1 MFETSN
7 RKSNELSSLHSTSSP
22 KTKVES
28 RRLRA
33 SCDAC
38 YLSKVKC
45 GKESPTCARCL
56 NHAQTCTYSPSQRVG
71 KPRRLREEQQSRS
84 SITHD
89 SGTTKTSSP
98 RSTSDASVHPPPYS
112 WNLNFDPSVTSG
124 ASRANL
130 DGDMSML
137 WHRTFPMVE
146 GDKGTFVD
154 DASYTS
160 SLPSPSNSLP
170 TPVESVSDYP
180 VTSKPSTC
188 SPERMNHS
196 IHQQQQRQQQH
207 SLISNELMIL
217 QDNLPQLYFP
227 ELDLP
232 QIPDH
237 LSPVN
242 CNCATTA
249 FDILRTLHDQSSNSA
264 FDRVLAANKSA
275 LNSVSVILS
284 CPCRRDSISIM
295 TLAVAIT
302 KIMSRYQ
309 SISNP
314 CTKSVIGIDLDD
326 SPAVAPLA
334 TPITLGA
341 YKLDSAEEEQIK
353 KQVILSEL
361 RKVDGLMAKFQ
372 EKFCIGPIK
381 HEARIYSELTTFLRR
396 RLRDIVEGL
405 QRDLQSVYE
414 GSSF

>member
-7 RKSNELSSLHSTSSP
+7 RKSNEPPSLQPTNSP
-22 KTKVES
+22 KTKVEP

-45 GKESPTCARCL
+45 GKETPTCARCL
-56 NHAQTCTYSPSQRVG
+56 NHAQACSYSPSQRVG

-89 SGTTKTSSP
+89 SSTTTSSP

-112 WNLNFDPSVTSG
+112 WNLNFDPSVTSS

-130 DGDMSML
+130 NGDMSML
-137 WHRTFPMVE
+137 WQRTFLIPE
-146 GDKGTFVD
+146 CDGGTIID

-170 TPVESVSDYP
+170 TPVESVSEYP
-180 VTSKPSTC
+180 ATSKPSPC
-188 SPERMNHS
+188 NPERMSHS
-196 IHQQQQRQQQH
+196 SHHHQQQQ
-207 SLISNELMIL
+207 SIISNELMLL
-217 QDNLPQLYFP
+217 QDDLPQLYYP
-227 ELDLP
+227 QLDLP
-232 QIPDH
+232 QIPDPSS
-237 LSPVN
+237 LS

-249 FDILRTLHDQSSNSA
+249 FDILRNLHEQSANMT

-284 CPCRRDSISIM
+284 CPCRRDSTSIM

-309 SISNP
+309 SISNS
-314 CTKSVIGIDLDD
+314 CTKSAMGINAVD
-326 SPAVAPLA
+326 SQALAPLA

-341 YKLDSAEEEQIK
+341 YRLDSAEEEQIK

-372 EKFCIGPIK
+372 ERFCTGSIK
-381 HEARIYSELTTFLRR
+381 HEARIYSELATFLRR

-405 QRDLQSVYE
+405 QRDLQLVYE